1 MAAKKRS
8 KKTPAKQKR
17 GLISRLVRAFC
28 WICVLALV
36 ALGASYYFGSF
47 ETRTKI
53 TDAAKRALNEAR
65 MADWMP
71 KLISSGID
79 QLYDTVPHSVGLVVD
94 GGELGRTLS
103 PILAGLPQSRTPIRV
118 LENKS
123 YINLYDERTKQPRC
137 IALRL
142 TDADAQKATITQAM
156 FKDPRV
162 AGPSAN
168 ELTTS
173 GWQATRLA
181 PAAALAK
188 EFGSDGAGEANLSTN
203 YLPLPSPFIEGLWQ
217 EATRTLTQDY
227 PKRFDE
233 VWIYSG
239 PIYDSSSGKL
249 ASGIRKP
256 SAIYCIAFDLSET
269 GGLRAIAFVLPTNAP
284 TEISLKDCISSIAA
298 IEQASGLS
306 FLPEIGF
313 DARDLLLNWVS
324 PQLW

>member
-1 MAAKKRS
+1 M
-8 KKTPAKQKR
+8 
-17 GLISRLVRAFC
+17 
-28 WICVLALV
+28 
-36 ALGASYYFGSF
+36 
-47 ETRTKI
+47 
-53 TDAAKRALNEAR
+53 
-65 MADWMP
+65 
-71 KLISSGID
+71 
-79 QLYDTVPHSVGLVVD
+79 
-94 GGELGRTLS
+94 
-103 PILAGLPQSRTPIRV
+103 
-118 LENKS
+118 
-123 YINLYDERTKQPRC
+123 
-137 IALRL
+137 
-142 TDADAQKATITQAM
+142 
-156 FKDPRV
+156 
-162 AGPSAN
+162 
-168 ELTTS
+168 
-173 GWQATRLA
+173 
-181 PAAALAK
+181 
-188 EFGSDGAGEANLSTN
+188 STN